1 MRSWWLPRFLRSPGR
16 HAFDS
21 AQSGTASVVLPFPG
35 WSSRS
40 GQPDSQRPNGSRA
53 VGADDRRT
61 ALTVSTDL
69 AARRLKLTGD
79 LDFFSPSLTEV
90 SATLM
95 VINPGDTTVDLAGVR
110 FIDAGG
116 LGRLVR
122 LRNNLARHKAT
133 LTVINAS
140 TGAQR
145 IFRIAGLQDMLPRGT
160 PTVDAIGN
168 GDHVASGSDQVARM
182 PAKHSEEKPAHGL
195 A

>member
-1 MRSWWLPRFLRSPGR
+1 VAIGVEDW
-16 HAFDS
+16 
-21 AQSGTASVVLPFPG
+21 
-35 WSSRS
+35 
-40 GQPDSQRPNGSRA
+40 
-53 VGADDRRT
+53 RT
-61 ALTVSTDL
+61 GLVISTDL
-69 AARRLKLTGD
+69 GARRLTLTGE

-95 VINPGDTTVDLAGVR
+95 VVNPGDTTVDLGGVR

-145 IFRIAGLQDMLPRGT
+145 IFRIAGLQDMLPRGS

-168 GDHVASGSDQVARM
+168 GGHVASGSDQVARIR
-182 PAKHSEEKPAHGL
+182 AKHS
-195 A
+195 

>member
-1 MRSWWLPRFLRSPGR
+1 
-16 HAFDS
+16 
-21 AQSGTASVVLPFPG
+21 VVLPFPG

-40 GQPDSQRPNGSRA
+40 DQPDSQRANGSGA
-53 VGADDRRT
+53 VGAEDRRT

-69 AARRLKLTGD
+69 AARRLKLTGE

-122 LRNNLARHKAT
+122 LRNNLALHKAT

-145 IFRIAGLQDMLPRGT
+145 IFRIAGLQDMLPRGS

-168 GDHVASGSDQVARM
+168 GDHVASGTDQVIRI

>member
-1 MRSWWLPRFLRSPGR
+1 MHSWWLTRFLRSPGR

-21 AQSGTASVVLPFPG
+21 AQSGTASGVLPFHG
-35 WSSRS
+35 WSSRND
-40 GQPDSQRPNGSRA
+40 QRDSQRPNGSVA
-53 VGADDRRT
+53 VGVEDRRT
-61 ALTVSTDL
+61 ALAIFTDL
-69 AARRLKLTGD
+69 AGRRLTLTGE
-79 LDFFSPSLTEV
+79 LDFFCRSLTEV

-140 TGAQR
+140 PGVQR
-145 IFRIAGLQDMLPRGT
+145 VFRIAGLRHMLPRG
-160 PTVDAIGN
+160 
-168 GDHVASGSDQVARM
+168 GSTR
-182 PAKHSEEKPAHGL
+182 
-195 A
+195 